1 MQFHLDASTFR
12 NPEISEPLERDDP
25 IAVVR
30 EN

>member
-1 MQFHLDASTFR
+1 MQLHLDASTLG

-30 EN
+30 AN